1 MKSFVVDASVAIKWF
16 VLEEH
21 TVDSRLLLDDNF
33 ELFAP
38 QLLFAEYGNILWK
51 KLTRGELTRD
61 QVVDRG
67 NALLSVRLR
76 VVPERLLFSQ
86 AVDLACEWNHPAYDC
101 FYLAL
106 AELLGTAVVTA
117 DQRFANKVAD
127 RTRVVF
133 VADFMKA

>member
-1 MKSFVVDASVAIKWF
+1 MKSFAVDASVAIKWF

-21 TVDSRLLLDDNF
+21 TVESRWLLDENF
-33 ELFAP
+33 ELFVP
-38 QLLFAEYGNILWK
+38 HLLFAEYGNIVWK
-51 KLTRGELTRD
+51 KFIRGELTRE
-61 QVVDRG
+61 QVSDRRQ
-67 NALLSVRLR
+67 ALLSVRLR

-86 AVDLACEWNHPAYDC
+86 AVELACQPNHPAYDC

-127 RTRVVF
+127 RARVVF
-133 VADFMKA
+133 VADFLKA

>member
-21 TVDSRLLLDDNF
+21 TVESRLLLDENF
-33 ELFAP
+33 ELFSP
-38 QLLFAEYGNILWK
+38 QLLFTEYGNIVWK
-51 KLTRGELTRD
+51 KFTRGELAREE
-61 QVVDRG
+61 VVDRK

-76 VVPERLLFSQ
+76 VAPERLLFSQ
-86 AVDLACEWNHPAYDC
+86 AIELACDLKHPAYDC

-106 AELLGTAVVTA
+106 ADLLGTAVVTA

-127 RTRVVF
+127 PTRVVF

>member
-21 TVDSRLLLDDNF
+21 TVESRRLLDDNF

-38 QLLFAEYGNILWK
+38 HLLFAEYGNILWK
-51 KLTRGELTRD
+51 KLTRGELSRD
-61 QVVDRG
+61 EVTDRR

-76 VVPERLLFSQ
+76 VVPERLLFNQ
-86 AVDLACEWNHPAYDC
+86 AVDLACELSHPAYDC

-117 DQRFANKVAD
+117 DQRFANKIAD
-127 RTRVVF
+127 RTRVVS

>member
-21 TVDSRLLLDDNF
+21 TVESRLLLDENF

-38 QLLFAEYGNILWK
+38 HLLFAEYGNILWK
-51 KLTRGELTRD
+51 KLTRGELSRD
-61 QVVDRG
+61 EVTDRR
-67 NALLSVRLR
+67 NALLSVRMR
-76 VVPERLLFSQ
+76 VVPERLLFKQ
-86 AVDLACEWNHPAYDC
+86 AVDLACELNHPAYDC

-117 DQRFANKVAD
+117 DQRFANKIAD

>member
-21 TVDSRLLLDDNF
+21 TVESRLLLDDNF

-38 QLLFAEYGNILWK
+38 HLLFAEYGNIVWK
-51 KLTRGELTRD
+51 KYTRGELTRD
-61 QVVDRG
+61 EVVDRS
-67 NALLSVRLR
+67 NALLGVRLR
-76 VVPERLLFSQ
+76 IAPERLLFSR
-86 AVDLACEWNHPAYDC
+86 AIELACQLNHPAYDC

-127 RTRVVF
+127 PVRVVF
-133 VADFMKA
+133 VVDFLKA